1 MEHELAL
8 DPILLIGVQSTLLIV
23 GKTGQTDNLNVD
35 LYDL

>member
-8 DPILLIGVQSTLLIV
+8 DPILLIEVLSTLLIV